1 MLSEFFTYLL
11 YENICRSLFEAHKL
25 LFSFIVAI
33 KILQGDGKVDPEEWR
48 FFLSGS
54 SGARVDAPN
63 PDPGWITSAVW
74 TAITS
79 LARVRELG

>member
-1 MLSEFFTYLL
+1 LLGDFFTYLL

-33 KILQGDGKVDPEEWR
+33 KILQGDGAIDADEWR

-54 SGARVDAPN
+54 AGDKVDAPN
-63 PDPGWITSAVW
+63 PDPSWIT
-74 TAITS
+74 
-79 LARVRELG
+79 